1 MNCSHDSICS
11 IILLLLIFMSEKET
25 VKIAY
30 ETVAPKIYF
39 IREQKV
45 MLDRDLAKLYGVATK
60 VLKQSVK
67 RNIGRFPEDFMFEM
81 SDLELENWRSQFVT
95 STADKKGLRYAPYV
109 FTEQGVAMLSA
120 VLKSQTA
127 VQVSIQIMNAFVE
140 MRHYIAAN
148 SNVINRL
155 SNIETRMIFYDKN
168 FDTIFKAMETNAES
182 PKEGVFFQGQIFDAY
197 LFVQRLIKQAKQSIV
212 LIDNYIDLSVL
223 EMLSKKKNCV
233 IVDIFTQPKTKI
245 SQLDITKFNEQY
257 PTLSL
262 HFTDKIHDRFV
273 IIDSSSLYHFGASL
287 KDLGK
292 KCFAFERM
300 NDSKN
305 LIPAIMSNLQ
315 GESA

>member
-1 MNCSHDSICS
+1 MG
-11 IILLLLIFMSEKET
+11 KE
-25 VKIAY
+25 VKIGR
-30 ETVAPKIYF
+30 EIKDRILI
-39 IREQKV
+39 IRGRQV
-45 MLDRDLAKLYGVATK
+45 MMDRDLAEFYGTETK
-60 VLKQSVK
+60 KIKQSIK
-67 RNIGRFPEDFMFEM
+67 RNANRFPEEFCFEL
-81 SDLELENWRSQFVT
+81 SSEEFENWRSQFVT

-155 SNIETRMIFYDKN
+155 SNIETRMISYDKN